1 MIVLP
6 TEKIKAKVRN
16 PRFLIFFGKP
26 KSGKTT
32 LAAHLENN
40 LIIDLE
46 GGSEFIDCLAVQA
59 RNIND
64 LGEIAN
70 AIRQKNKE
78 CNGYFYKYI
87 TIDNATRLEEIT
99 LSYALTLYNRTPMGK
114 SYKGDVR
121 LLPQGGGWFYVRQA
135 VRKALDMFR
144 ELCENFILIGHTK
157 DKLVNKDGEELSEME
172 LDLAGK
178 LSNIICGEADA
189 IAYISRKKNQT
200 IASFKGG
207 ENITIEARAPHLR
220 GQNIVIAESDDEGK
234 ISVYWDKIYLPDQE

>member
-1 MIVLP
+1 MYRIQ
-6 TEKIKAKVRN
+6 E
-16 PRFLIFFGKP
+16 

-99 LSYALTLYNRTPMGK
+99 LSYALTLYNQTPMGK

-135 VRKALDMFR
+135 VR
-144 ELCENFILIGHTK
+144 T
-157 DKLVNKDGEELSEME
+157 V
-172 LDLAGK
+172 
-178 LSNIICGEADA
+178 
-189 IAYISRKKNQT
+189 
-200 IASFKGG
+200 
-207 ENITIEARAPHLR
+207 
-220 GQNIVIAESDDEGK
+220 
-234 ISVYWDKIYLPDQE
+234 

>member
-40 LIIDLE
+40 LIVDLE

-70 AIRQKNKE
+70 AIRQKNVMDISTNISQSITQHVWKKLR
-78 CNGYFYKYI
+78 YHMLSLYI
-87 TIDNATRLEEIT
+87 IKLQWGRVIREMYD
-99 LSYALTLYNRTPMGK
+99 YC
-114 SYKGDVR
+114 
-121 LLPQGGGWFYVRQA
+121 
-135 VRKALDMFR
+135 RKA
-144 ELCENFILIGHTK
+144 
-157 DKLVNKDGEELSEME
+157 V
-172 LDLAGK
+172 AG
-178 LSNIICGEADA
+178 
-189 IAYISRKKNQT
+189 
-200 IASFKGG
+200 FM
-207 ENITIEARAPHLR
+207 
-220 GQNIVIAESDDEGK
+220 
-234 ISVYWDKIYLPDQE
+234 